1 VSEAKRK
8 TPAVTDRSIGLIAKR
23 LTEGKRVRR
32 TLPEGGRLHVDRP
45 LPFLCVYRRPAR
57 RTDAGTDRLITTEPS
72 YLIAPAAGAFRP
84 QLTAL
89 VRGLAQP
96 IIEEFGAFLLLEVWS
111 GPAADNQ
118 EAHQDGP
125 TAPRFRI
132 VAPRGEE
139 PGDFLDEFRASLS
152 RVRVRRQRAR
162 VSVRHGSVKPS
173 QGTTPILSRAEAA
186 ELGCTVL
193 GLEVAPIYRNADTGE
208 IYPLVLRELRRSL
221 SRALRRGFYEFTRK
235 RTTHKPR
242 HFHMLGRKAVV
253 RAVWTVD
260 AGLADVADR
269 FDFLLQVTPVNAAA
283 AWQEFA
289 RKRYESEPTFHYRPL
304 EIDPVVLKRTLYEV
318 PVERIEDPTLAFLF
332 REKLDEIDRQI
343 TMMHDL
349 NTRRFVH
356 GSMQLFGDVD
366 ETLVGLAEQL
376 LERVPARARDD
387 SRGGHMDATAF
398 AARAREEI
406 AYYRAQWP
414 QVNAAVEIRSDVPAG
429 LMVSRGSLL
438 VGDGSRIP
446 QARVRA
452 LLCHEI
458 GTHVL
463 TYYNGRAQPFR
474 QLYLGLAGY
483 EALQEGLAV
492 LSEYLVGG
500 LSRPRLRLLAA
511 RVVAVRRMIDG
522 ASFLETFAEL
532 IDQYGFDRRTSFV
545 VTMRVFRGG
554 GFTKDAVYLRGL
566 RDVLFYLKGGGE
578 LDSLFVGKIATEHV
592 NLVRELKWRGV
603 LRESPLRPRYL
614 DDKASVARLEHVC
627 SGVTVLD
634 LVKEARR

>member
-1 VSEAKRK
+1 M
-8 TPAVTDRSIGLIAKR
+8 
-23 LTEGKRVRR
+23 
-32 TLPEGGRLHVDRP
+32 VD
-45 LPFLCVYRRPAR
+45 
-57 RTDAGTDRLITTEPS
+57 
-72 YLIAPAAGAFRP
+72 
-84 QLTAL
+84 
-89 VRGLAQP
+89 
-96 IIEEFGAFLLLEVWS
+96 EFGAFLLLEVWS
-111 GPAADNQ
+111 GPAAEHQ
-118 EAHQDGP
+118 EAQQNGP

-132 VAPRGEE
+132 FAPRNEE
-139 PGDFLDEFRASLS
+139 PHDFLDEFRAALS
-152 RVRVRRQRAR
+152 RVRVRRQKAR
-162 VSVRHGSVKPS
+162 VSVQRGTVKPS

-193 GLEVAPIYRNADTGE
+193 GLEVAPVYRNPDTGDV
-208 IYPLVLRELRRSL
+208 YPLVLRELRRSL

-253 RAVWTVD
+253 QAVWKVD

-283 AWQEFA
+283 AWQDFS

-304 EIDPVVLKRTLYEV
+304 EADPVVLKRTLYEV

-332 REKLDEIDRQI
+332 REKLDEVDRQI
-343 TMMHDL
+343 TMMHDI

-356 GSMQLFGDVD
+356 GSLQLFGDVD
-366 ETLVGLAEQL
+366 DTLVEVAEQL
-376 LERVPARARDD
+376 LEQIPARARDD
-387 SRGGHMDATAF
+387 SRGGHLDATAF
-398 AARAREEI
+398 AARARKEI
-406 AYYRAQWP
+406 AFYREKWP
-414 QVNAAVEIRSDVPAG
+414 QVTAAVEIRSDVPAG

-438 VGDGSRIP
+438 IGDSTRIP
-446 QARVRA
+446 RARARA

-492 LSEYLVGG
+492 LAEYLVGG

-511 RVVAVRRMIDG
+511 RVVAVRRMIEG

-532 IDQYGFDRRTSFV
+532 TDRYGFDRRTSFV
-545 VTMRVFRGG
+545 VAMRVFRGG
-554 GFTKDAVYLRGL
+554 GLTKDAVYLRGL
-566 RDVLFYLKGGGE
+566 LDVLSYLRNGGE

-603 LRESPLRPRYL
+603 LRESPLRPRHL
-614 DDKASVARLEHVC
+614 DDKAAVARLKHVC
-627 SGVTVLD
+627 SGVTVID
-634 LVKEARR
+634 LVQEAKK